1 MIIDTPADIDKDTP
15 NNIWNN
21 ELLKEE
27 QNLLQINDDKIKW
40 NDNLEKETYN
50 IAYNCNNSKINHI
63 KNSIIYSRIYSMF
76 IILGVLI
83 GPISSTLST
92 TDAFSSST
100 LLIISS
106 FTGYISGIIIAIIK
120 FGKFE
125 QLSISN
131 KNAAMKYNSLENN
144 IKRQLSLYRTDRI
157 KPDHYLKWIEI
168 KFEEINS
175 SSPLIHKNFLK
186 INNEQPKEYKDSK
199 KLYETNQN
207 NQTDE
212 TNQNNQTDEN
222 NKSKQAK
229 QNKQTNE
236 ILNNNL
242 TNILITENIDKMLLY
257 EMERLKR

>member
-1 MIIDTPADIDKDTP
+1 MIIDKPADTDIP

-27 QNLLQINDDKIKW
+27 NNLHQINDDKIKW

-83 GPISSTLST
+83 GPVSSTLST

-125 QLSISN
+125 QLSILN

-144 IKRQLSLYRTDRI
+144 IKRQLSLYRADRI

-175 SSPLIHKNFLK
+175 TSPLIHKNFLK
-186 INNEQPKEYKDSK
+186 INNEQPKEYTEPKQTHEINETK
-199 KLYETNQN
+199 KTIDIQ
-207 NQTDE
+207 
-212 TNQNNQTDEN
+212 N
-222 NKSKQAK
+222 NKSA
-229 QNKQTNE
+229 
-236 ILNNNL
+236 
-242 TNILITENIDKMLLY
+242 NILITENIDKMLLY

>member
-1 MIIDTPADIDKDTP
+1 MDTPDNIDKDTS

-50 IAYNCNNSKINHI
+50 IAYNCNNSKLNHV

-83 GPISSTLST
+83 GPVSSTLST

-100 LLIISS
+100 LVIISS
-106 FTGYISGIIIAIIK
+106 ITGYISGIIIAIIK

-125 QLSISN
+125 QLSMSN

-144 IKRQLSLYRTDRI
+144 IKRQLSLNRTDRI
-157 KPDHYLKWIEI
+157 KPDNYLKWIEI

-175 SSPLIHKNFLK
+175 TSPLIHRNFLK
-186 INNEQPKEYKDSK
+186 INNEQPKEY
-199 KLYETNQN
+199 
-207 NQTDE
+207 NQTNE
-212 TNQNNQTDEN
+212 TTEYNQT
-222 NKSKQAK
+222 KQPK
-229 QNKQTNE
+229 EYNQSKQTNE
-236 ILNNNL
+236 ILNNKSKSSH
-242 TNILITENIDKMLLY
+242 NILIIENIDKMLLY
-257 EMERLKR
+257 EMERLKG

>member
-1 MIIDTPADIDKDTP
+1 MIIKENMITETPSDTNIP

-27 QNLLQINDDKIKW
+27 NNLLQINDDKIKW

-50 IAYNCNNSKINHI
+50 IAYNCNHSKINHI

-83 GPISSTLST
+83 GPVSSTLST
-92 TDAFSSST
+92 TDAFSSSS

-106 FTGYISGIIIAIIK
+106 FTGYISGIIIAVIK

-125 QLSISN
+125 QLSVSN

-157 KPDHYLKWIEI
+157 KPDNYLKWIEL

-186 INNEQPKEYKDSK
+186 INNEQPKEYNQTN
-199 KLYETNQN
+199 ETNQTKQPKEYN
-207 NQTDE
+207 QINQTK
-212 TNQNNQTDEN
+212 QT
-222 NKSKQAK
+222 KQT
-229 QNKQTNE
+229 KQTNE
-236 ILNNNL
+236 ILNNKSAH
-242 TNILITENIDKMLLY
+242 NILIIENIDKMLLY
-257 EMERLKR
+257 EMERLKG